1 VLAFT
6 GIPLNDR
13 FVGGIAAAAVLGA
26 ATGVALTPI
35 KNRNELARR
44 LRFGM
49 RRLTYV
55 LTHDRERIGLA
66 VGITAT
72 KIADLTQYVIDR
84 VGEVV
89 AASGSPITRIRHALA
104 RHPHLRKRAISV
116 DAIANIILLQGAV
129 EDDQEW
135 QTADLLARMAFPEG
149 AIRNHLRIQR
159 PSPAD

>member
-1 VLAFT
+1 M
-6 GIPLNDR
+6 NDR

-26 ATGVALTPI
+26 ATGIALAPTE
-35 KNRNELARR
+35 NRNEFVRR
-44 LRFGM
+44 VRAGL

-84 VGEVV
+84 VGEAV
-89 AASGSPITRIRHALA
+89 AASGSPITRIRRALA

-149 AIRNHLRIQR
+149 AIRNHLHIQR

>member
-1 VLAFT
+1 
-6 GIPLNDR
+6 LNNR
-13 FVGGIAAAAVLGA
+13 LGNGIAVAALLGA
-26 ATGVALTPI
+26 AAGIALAPSE
-35 KNRNELARR
+35 NRDEFARR
-44 LRFGM
+44 LRVGL

-84 VGEVV
+84 VSDMV
-89 AASGSPITRIRHALA
+89 AASGSPIARIRRALA
-104 RHPHLRKRAISV
+104 RDPGLRKRAISV
-116 DAIANIILLQGAV
+116 DAVADIILIQGAV
-129 EDDQEW
+129 ESDEEW

-149 AIRNHLRIQR
+149 AFRNHLRIQR